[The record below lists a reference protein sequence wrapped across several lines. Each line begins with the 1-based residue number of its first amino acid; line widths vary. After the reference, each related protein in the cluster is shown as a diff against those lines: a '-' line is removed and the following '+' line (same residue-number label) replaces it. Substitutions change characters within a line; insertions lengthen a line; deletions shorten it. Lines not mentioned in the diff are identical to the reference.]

1 MYILHI
7 TYKYIY
13 VHICIH
19 ICRYV
24 LCMKK
29 NSVPKVS
36 SKFCCIQH
44 TYGYVAE
51 PVWNV
56 VYLEV
61 LLLYIITLLYIMPTM
76 QKLLFISVHGDNR
89 SLDSYREAVRMNI
102 LSWIFQS
109 T

>member
-1 MYILHI
+1 MHTYMHTYIHTYMYIL
-7 TYKYIY
+7 
-13 VHICIH
+13 
-19 ICRYV
+19 
-24 LCMKK
+24 CMKNEEK
-29 NSVPKVS
+29 FSSQSFIVS

-61 LLLYIITLLYIMPTM
+61 LLLYIITLLYIMPM
-76 QKLLFISVHGDNR
+76 QKLLVISVHAVHGDNR